1 MDSVINAEQK
11 MESSDLFD
19 EVSCEEFYLED
30 ADRAAWLA
38 ELETDWINAEMQE
51 VADENRDNEIDF

>member
-1 MDSVINAEQK
+1 